1 MQNSLLQGL
10 NANSRTTNGMRANAT
25 TFSRN
30 VDLFFAAGASR
41 GKDISGLFTK
51 ACGEDLD
58 IAVRILQW
66 TRDIRGGAGERSVFN
81 TIVKKLAKGNKD
93 ELAVASKL
101 LPKIPEIGRW
111 KDVLELFGTPLEADA
126 ARFIGEA
133 LSERNGLAAK
143 WMPRKGPIA
152 VALRTYWDLT
162 PRQYRKLLVTLT
174 NVVET
179 KMCAKDWDNI
189 DFGKLPSLAS
199 ARYQKAFNRNA
210 ESQYAVYKAGL
221 EKGTATINAGA
232 VFPYDVVK
240 SLKTGDVVVANAQW
254 NALPDYV
261 QGSTE
266 RLIVVADVSGSMES
280 AKAGGNANV
289 TAMDVCISLAMYI
302 AERGRGPFKDAFIT
316 FSSVPQLQVLKG
328 KTLNDRYRELS
339 RAQWSMS
346 TNLTG
351 VFDSIL
357 TTALRDKVPESDMPT
372 TVVILS
378 DMQFNQCIHTNGTAM
393 QAIDARYKAAG
404 YVRPKVVFWN
414 LNSREGTNPAT
425 INDSGVALVSG
436 FSPAIMKSILNGK
449 DFSPE
454 GIMLETVRVDRYN
467 WQ

>member
-10 NANSRTTNGMRANAT
+10 NANSRTTNGMRANQT

-66 TRDIRGGAGERSVFN
+66 TRDIRGGAGERQVFN

-179 KMCAKDWDNI
+179 KMCAKDWDAI

-240 SLKTGDVVVANAQW
+240 SLTRGDSAVANAQW
-254 NALPDYV
+254 KALPDYV

-266 RLIVVADVSGSMES
+266 RLIVVADVSGSMDC
-280 AKAGGNANV
+280 AAGGNPNV
-289 TAMDVCISLAMYI
+289 TCMDVCISLAMYI
-302 AERGRGPFKDAFIT
+302 AERGAGPFKDAFIT
-316 FSSVPQLQVLKG
+316 FSTNPQLQVLKG
-328 KTLNDRYRELS
+328 KTLADRYNELT
-339 RAQWSMS
+339 RADWDMS
-346 TNLTG
+346 TNLMG
-351 VFDSIL
+351 VFNSIL

-372 TVVILS
+372 TIVLLS
-378 DMQFNQCIHTNGTAM
+378 DMQFNQCVHTDGTAM
-393 QAIDARYKAAG
+393 QAIDARYNAAG

-414 LNSREGTNPAT
+414 LKAHNGTNPAT
-425 INDSGVALVSG
+425 INDTGVAMVSG
-436 FSPAIMKSILNGK
+436 FSPAIMTSILNGK

-454 GIMLETVRVDRYN
+454 GIMLETVRKPRYD

>member
-41 GKDISGLFTK
+41 GKDISHLFTQ

-58 IAVRILQW
+58 VAVRILQW
-66 TRDIRGGAGERSVFN
+66 TRDIRGGAGERQVFN
-81 TIVKKLAKGNKD
+81 TIVKKLAKGNK
-93 ELAVASKL
+93 EQLEVASKL

-179 KMCAKDWDNI
+179 KMCAKDWDAI

-221 EKGTATINAGA
+221 EKGTTTINAGA

-240 SLKTGDVVVANAQW
+240 SLSRGDQVVANAQW
-254 NALPDYV
+254 KALPDYI

-266 RLIVVADVSGSMES
+266 RLIVVADVSGSMGCP
-280 AKAGGNANV
+280 AGGNPNV
-289 TAMDVCISLAMYI
+289 TCMDVCISLAMYI
-302 AERGRGPFKDAFIT
+302 AERGQGPFKDAFIT
-316 FSSVPQLQVLKG
+316 FSTRPVLQVLKG
-328 KTLNDRYRELS
+328 KTLAERYNELK
-339 RAQWSMS
+339 RADWDMS
-346 TNLTG
+346 TNLVG

-357 TTALRDKVPESDMPT
+357 STALRDKVPESDMPT
-372 TVVILS
+372 TIVLLS
-378 DMQFNQCIHTNGTAM
+378 DMQFNQCVHTDGTAM

-414 LNSREGTNPAT
+414 LNSREGTSPAT
-425 INDSGVALVSG
+425 INDKGVALVSG
-436 FSPAIMKSILNGK
+436 FSPAIMKSILTGD

-454 GIMLETVRVDRYN
+454 GIMLKTVNVDRYN

>member
-1 MQNSLLQGL
+1 MQNSLLKGL
-10 NANSRTTNGMRANAT
+10 NANATTTNGMRANAT

-41 GKDISGLFTK
+41 GKDITGLFTK

-58 IAVRILQW
+58 VAVRILQW
-66 TRDIRGGAGERSVFN
+66 TRDIRGGAGERQVFN
-81 TIVKKLAKGNKD
+81 TIVKKLAKGNKE
-93 ELAVASKL
+93 ELAIASKL

-133 LSERNGLAAK
+133 LSEHNGLAAK

-179 KMCAKDWDNI
+179 KMCAKDWNNI

-199 ARYQKAFNRNA
+199 ARYQKAFNKNA
-210 ESQYAVYKAGL
+210 GESYAAYKVGL

-240 SLKTGDVVVANAQW
+240 SVKMGDHVVANAQW
-254 NALPDYV
+254 KALPDYI

-266 RLIVVADVSGSMES
+266 RLIVVADVSGSMGCP
-280 AKAGGNANV
+280 AGGNPNV
-289 TAMDVCISLAMYI
+289 TCLDVCISLAMYI
-302 AERGRGPFKDAFIT
+302 AERGAGPFKDAFIT
-316 FSSVPQLQVLKG
+316 FSNRPTLQVLKG
-328 KTLNDRYRELS
+328 TTLRDRVNELA
-339 RAQWSMS
+339 RAHWEMS
-346 TNLTG
+346 TNLTA
-351 VFDSIL
+351 VFDTIL
-357 TTALRDKVPESDMPT
+357 ATAQRDRVSEEEMPT
-372 TVVILS
+372 TIVILS
-378 DMQFNQCIHTNGTAM
+378 DMQFNQCVSGGTAM
-393 QAIDARYKAAG
+393 QAIDTRYAAAG
-404 YVRPKVVFWN
+404 YKRPKVVFWN

-425 INDSGVALVSG
+425 IGDNGVALVSG

-454 GIMLETVRVDRYN
+454 GIMLDTVNIERYN

>member
-10 NANSRTTNGMRANAT
+10 NANSRTTNGMRANTT

-41 GKDISGLFTK
+41 GKDISGLFAK

-66 TRDIRGGAGERSVFN
+66 TRDIRGGAGERQVFN
-81 TIVKKLAKGNKD
+81 TIVKKLATGNKE

-133 LSERNGLAAK
+133 LAERNGLAAK
-143 WMPRKGPIA
+143 WMPRKGPIS
-152 VALRTYWDLT
+152 VALRTYWDLS

-174 NVVET
+174 NVVEQ
-179 KMCAKDWDNI
+179 KMCAKEWETI

-199 ARYQKAFNRNA
+199 ARYQKAFNKNA
-210 ESQYAVYKAGL
+210 GEQYAVYKAGL

-240 SLKTGDVVVANAQW
+240 SVKMGDHVVANAQW
-254 NALPDYV
+254 KALPDYV
-261 QGSTE
+261 QGSDE
-266 RLIVVADVSGSMES
+266 RLIVVADVSGSMGVP
-280 AKAGGNANV
+280 AGGNPNV
-289 TAMDVCISLAMYI
+289 TCLDVCISLAMYI
-302 AERGRGPFKDAFIT
+302 AERGKGPFKDAFIT
-316 FSSVPQLQVLKG
+316 FSSRPELQILKG
-328 KTLNDRYRELS
+328 STLRDRVNELS
-339 RAQWSMS
+339 RAHWEMS
-346 TNLTG
+346 TNLTA
-351 VFDSIL
+351 VFDML
-357 TTALRDKVPESDMPT
+357 LNTAVRDRVSEDEMPT
-372 TVVILS
+372 TIVILS
-378 DMQFNQCIHTNGTAM
+378 DMQFNSCVRTNGTAM
-393 QAIDARYKAAG
+393 QSIDARYSAAG
-404 YVRPKVVFWN
+404 YKRPKVVFWN

-425 INDSGVALVSG
+425 VNDQDVALVSG

-454 GIMLETVRVDRYN
+454 GIMLDTVRVDRYN

>member
-1 MQNSLLQGL
+1 MNNSLLQGL
-10 NANSRTTNGMRANAT
+10 NANATTANGMRANAT

-41 GKDISGLFTK
+41 GKDITGLFTK

-58 IAVRILQW
+58 VAVRILQW
-66 TRDIRGGAGERSVFN
+66 TRDIRGGAGERQVFN
-81 TIVKKLAKGNKD
+81 TIVKKLAKGSKE
-93 ELAVASKL
+93 ELGVASKL

-133 LSERNGLAAK
+133 LAEHNGLAAK
-143 WMPRKGPIA
+143 WMPRKGPIS

-199 ARYQKAFNRNA
+199 ARYQKAFNKNA
-210 ESQYAVYKAGL
+210 GESYAVYKAGL
-221 EKGTATINAGA
+221 EKGTTTINAGA

-240 SLKTGDVVVANAQW
+240 SVKMGDHVVANAQW
-254 NALPDYV
+254 KALPDYI

-266 RLIVVADVSGSMES
+266 RLIVVADVSGSMGVP
-280 AKAGGNANV
+280 AGGNPNV
-289 TAMDVCISLAMYI
+289 SCLDVCISLAMYI

-316 FSSVPQLQVLKG
+316 FSNRPVLQVLKG
-328 KTLNDRYRELS
+328 ATLKDRVNELS
-339 RAQWSMS
+339 RAHWEMS

-351 VFDSIL
+351 VFDTIL
-357 TTALRDKVPESDMPT
+357 ATATRDRVSEEEMPT
-372 TVVILS
+372 TIVILS
-378 DMQFNQCIHTNGTAM
+378 DMQFNQCVQTNGTAM
-393 QAIDARYKAAG
+393 QAIDARYAAAG
-404 YVRPKVVFWN
+404 YKRPKVVFWN
-414 LNSREGTNPAT
+414 LNSREGTNPAS
-425 INDSGVALVSG
+425 INDKGVALVSG

-454 GIMLETVRVDRYN
+454 GIMLDTVNVPRYD

>member
-10 NANSRTTNGMRANAT
+10 NANSRTTNGMRANQT

-133 LSERNGLAAK
+133 LADHNGLAAK
-143 WMPRKGPIA
+143 WMPRKGPIS
-152 VALRTYWDLT
+152 VALRKYWDLT

-179 KMCAKDWDNI
+179 KMCAKDWDAI

-199 ARYQKAFNRNA
+199 ARYQKAFNKNA
-210 ESQYAVYKAGL
+210 GESYAAYKAGL
-221 EKGTATINAGA
+221 EKGVTKINAGA

-240 SLKTGDVVVANAQW
+240 SLSRGDRVVADAQW
-254 NALPDYV
+254 KALPDYV

-266 RLIVVADVSGSMES
+266 RLIVVADTSGSMGVP
-280 AKAGGNANV
+280 AGGNPNV
-289 TAMDVCISLAMYI
+289 TCLDVCISLAMYI
-302 AERGRGPFKDAFIT
+302 AERGKGPFKDAFIT
-316 FSSVPQLQVLKG
+316 FSTQPVLQVLKG
-328 KTLNDRYRELS
+328 KTLFDRYSELS
-339 RAQWSMS
+339 RASWSMS
-346 TNLTG
+346 TNLTA

-357 TTALRDKVPESDMPT
+357 KTAMRDNVPETDMPT

-378 DMQFNQCIHTNGTAM
+378 DMQFNQCITGGTAM
-393 QAIDARYKAAG
+393 QAIDARYAAAG

-414 LNSREGTNPAT
+414 LNAHNGTNPAT

-436 FSPAIMKSILNGK
+436 FSPAIMQSILNGK

-454 GIMLETVRVDRYN
+454 GIMLETVRKPRYD